1 MNVIADAIMEVSAKK
16 ANNSD
21 DKNIQ
26 DAESKTNEVATKE
39 TALEEISK
47 EEKVEV
53 PDKKLE
59 ETK

>member
-21 DKNIQ
+21 DKDIQ
-26 DAESKTNEVATKE
+26 DTESKIEKIATKG

-47 EEKVEV
+47 EKKVEV
-53 PDKKLE
+53 PNEKLE